1 MVSGPK
7 IFTEASRH
15 DILSTVIFLYFIYAC
30 NRSDKINKT
39 NILAKRINSIE
50 TSAEDMGF
58 KILPLP
64 KNSLNMLQKNYQA
77 LFLQD

>member
-1 MVSGPK
+1 MVSGAK

-15 DILSTVIFLYFIYAC
+15 DILSNVNSPYFIYAC
-30 NRSDKINKT
+30 NRSDKINNT

-50 TSAEDMGF
+50 SSAEDMGL
-58 KILPLP
+58 KILPEP
-64 KNSLNMLQKNYQA
+64 KNSLNILQKNYQA